1 MTSGPFHTDRQA
13 LAASRY
19 HQQRQPLQTGGSI
32 TALNHA
38 DLDAALS
45 GVELGTYDLQIV
57 EWLAGWDPPTVAVVC
72 GLITRA
78 RATALPPADRRTIL
92 AALDQ
97 AADDK
102 RDRAANCPDC
112 ADQSCGTCQYRH
124 QTAQAYD
131 DLADRLQHTSEATPA
146 GPPTAPPGIAAEP
159 GSKGDPAVAEAPQR
173 EAGG

>member
-1 MTSGPFHTDRQA
+1 MTSGPFYTDRQA
-13 LAASRY
+13 LAASLY
-19 HQQRQPLQTGGSI
+19 HQQGRPWNTDVPT
-32 TALNHA
+32 TALNLA
-38 DLDAALS
+38 DLAAALS
-45 GVELGTYDLQIV
+45 GVELGDWDRRIV
-57 EWLAGWDPPTVAVVC
+57 EWLAGWEPSTVAVVC

-78 RATALPPADRRTIL
+78 RDTALPPADRRTIL

-112 ADQSCGTCQYRH
+112 TDQSCGTCQYRH

-131 DLADRLQHTSEATPA
+131 DVAARLQDTREATPA
-146 GPPTAPPGIAAEP
+146 GPPTTPRGTSAEP
-159 GSKGDPAVAEAPQR
+159 GRDNDPAVGEAPQR